1 MLRRRFLVWSPRG
14 TRSGSINPR
23 AISSMLSIHSNTEKS
38 QGIYAM
44 TSETFSRNCQARIVL
59 MFILLL
65 NRPYHPIEQSH
76 VFFPCSTSCLCLTY
90 RYFISDLQQTNQT
103 HVLSWAESSKG
114 PANALQWTIICKSK
128 LPVV

>member
-23 AISSMLSIHSNTEKS
+23 AISGMLSIHSNTEKS

-44 TSETFSRNCQARIVL
+44 TSPIIR
-59 MFILLL
+59 L
-65 NRPYHPIEQSH
+65 NNH
-76 VFFPCSTSCLCLTY
+76 
-90 RYFISDLQQTNQT
+90 LQQTNQT

-114 PANALQWTIICKSK
+114 PANALQWTIICKIGGQARGIGTASSK
-128 LPVV
+128 SAAKEAAALQALQSLGVA